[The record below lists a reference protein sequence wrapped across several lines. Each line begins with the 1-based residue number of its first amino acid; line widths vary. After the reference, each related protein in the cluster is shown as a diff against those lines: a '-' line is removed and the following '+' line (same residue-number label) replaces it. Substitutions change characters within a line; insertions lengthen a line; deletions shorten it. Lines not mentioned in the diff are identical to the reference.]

1 MKSLLVDDIPIEC
14 TLLLCFS
21 WLSPPSCLHT
31 CTLACLTSDS
41 QAGYK
46 GLGNYGFL
54 ALQGLATKKDAKALF
69 AKIDDNGGG
78 VILLEEWCE
87 YIKFVE
93 VIQ

>member
-1 MKSLLVDDIPIEC
+1 
-14 TLLLCFS
+14 
-21 WLSPPSCLHT
+21 
-31 CTLACLTSDS
+31 
-41 QAGYK
+41 
-46 GLGNYGFL
+46 L